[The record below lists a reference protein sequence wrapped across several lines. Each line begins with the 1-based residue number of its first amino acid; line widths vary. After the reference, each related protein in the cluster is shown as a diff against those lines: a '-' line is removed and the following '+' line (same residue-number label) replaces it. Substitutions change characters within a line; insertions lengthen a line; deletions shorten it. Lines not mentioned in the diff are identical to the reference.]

1 MDEIKT
7 LSREFSLKPGHVENI
22 ISLLDGGST
31 VPFIARYR
39 KEMTGSVDDQVLR
52 ALSERLEYLRNL
64 AKRKEEILSSIR
76 EQGKLIPELEDALDK
91 AATLAAAEDLYRP
104 YKPKRRTRATVAAE
118 RGLVPLAE
126 RILTEK
132 NIALSEAARDFV
144 DPEKGVNS
152 VEEALADAH
161 DVIAERISDDAESRR
176 VLREDAHRSALLTVK
191 AAKEEDSVYR
201 GYYDFS
207 EAWRTL
213 PSHRIL
219 AVNRGEKE
227 GFLKVSIQADVVRA
241 KGFLKSRFA
250 AGSGERAA
258 FLAGCAED
266 AYDRLIAPSLE
277 RELRQELTDRADAQ
291 AISVFAANLRQLLL
305 VPPIKGKT
313 VLAIDP
319 GMRTGCKIA
328 VVDPTG
334 KLLKTDVFYPTPPY
348 NRIAES
354 EALLFRLLRD
364 YRVDA
369 IACGNGTASKESEI
383 FLANALKKF
392 GDPKLGYMMV
402 SEAGASVYSAS
413 KLAAAEFPDF
423 DVSLRSAVSIGRR
436 MQDPLA
442 ELVKIDP
449 RSIGVG
455 QYQHDLPPAELAR
468 ALDAVVEDCVNA
480 VGVDVN
486 TASRELLARVSGLN
500 AASAQAIVKYRD
512 ENGPFPSRAALKK
525 VPRMGE
531 KTFEQAA
538 GFLRV
543 PGGKELLD
551 NTGVH
556 PESYAGCK
564 ALLKLLGTGAA
575 TETERLALPLLVK
588 TYGEERAAA
597 AAGLGV
603 PTLRDI
609 VKELIKPGRDL
620 RDELPPPL
628 LRRDVMELS
637 DLTPGM
643 KITGT
648 VRNVTDFGAFVDIG
662 VHQDGLVHVSECA
675 DRFVRHPSEV
685 LKVGDVREFRVI
697 SVDAVKKRI
706 GLSLKS
712 EKKPS

>member
-7 LSREFSLKPGHVENI
+7 LSKEFSLKPEHVENI
-22 ISLLDGGST
+22 IALLDGGST

-52 ALSERLEYLRNL
+52 ALSDRLEYLRNL
-64 AKRKEEILSSIR
+64 AKRKEEILSSVR
-76 EQGKLIPELEDALDK
+76 EQGKLTPELESALSS

-104 YKPKRRTRATVAAE
+104 YKPKRRTRATIAKE
-118 RGLVPLAE
+118 RGLGPLAE
-126 RILTEK
+126 RILAEK
-132 NIALSEAARDFV
+132 KVSLSEAAQAFV
-144 DPEKGVNS
+144 DPEKGVNTP
-152 VEEALADAH
+152 EEALAGAR
-161 DVIAERISDDAESRR
+161 DVIAESISDDAEARR
-176 VLREDAHRSALLTVK
+176 VLREDAHRSALVRVK

-201 GYYDFS
+201 LYYDFS

-219 AVNRGEKE
+219 AINRGEKE
-227 GFLKVSIQADVVRA
+227 GFLKVSADADALRA
-241 KGFLKSRFA
+241 KAYLKTRFA
-250 AGSGERAA
+250 PGAGERAG
-258 FLAGCAED
+258 FLAAASED

-277 RELRQELTDRADAQ
+277 RELRQELTDRASAQ
-291 AISVFAANLRQLLL
+291 AISVFASNLRQLLM

-334 KLLKTDVFYPTPPY
+334 KLLKTAVFYPTPPY
-348 NRIAES
+348 NKTAES
-354 EALLFRLLRD
+354 EALLFKLLRD
-364 YRVDA
+364 YHVDA

-383 FLANALKKF
+383 FLANALKKY
-392 GDPKLGYMMV
+392 GDPNLGYMMV

-423 DVSLRSAVSIGRR
+423 DVSLRSAVSIARR

-455 QYQHDLPPAELAR
+455 QYQHDLPSAELAR
-468 ALDAVVEDCVNA
+468 ALDGVVEDCVNA

-486 TASRELLARVSGLN
+486 TASKELLAHISGLN
-500 AASAQAIVKYRD
+500 AASAAAIVKYRD

-556 PESYAGCK
+556 PESYAGCR
-564 ALLKLLGTGAA
+564 ALLTLLGADVKSETG
-575 TETERLALPLLVK
+575 RLALPLLLK
-588 TYGEERAAA
+588 AYGEEKAAKG
-597 AAGLGV
+597 AGLGV
-603 PTLRDI
+603 PTLRDV
-609 VKELIKPGRDL
+609 VKELLKPGRDL
-620 RDELPPPL
+620 RDELPPPM
-628 LRRDVMELS
+628 LRRDVMDLS
-637 DLTPGM
+637 DLAPGM
-643 KITGT
+643 KIMGT

-685 LKVGDVREFRVI
+685 LKVGDVKEFRVI
-697 SVDAVKKRI
+697 SVDVAKKRI

-712 EKKPS
+712 GNKPS

>member
-152 VEEALADAH
+152 VEEALAGAH

-176 VLREDAHRSALLTVK
+176 VLREGAHRSALLTVK

-266 AYDRLIAPSLE
+266 PNDRLIAPSLE
-277 RELRQELTDRADAQ
+277 RELRQELTDRANAQ

>member
-7 LSREFSLKPGHVENI
+7 LAREFSLKPEHVGNI
-22 ISLLDGGST
+22 VSLLDGGST

-52 ALSERLEYLRNL
+52 SLSERLEYLRNL

-76 EQGKLIPELEDALDK
+76 EQGKLTAELEEALDK
-91 AATLAAAEDLYRP
+91 AATLAAAEDIYRP
-104 YKPKRRTRATVAAE
+104 FRPKRRTRATIAKE
-118 RGLVPLAE
+118 RGLGPLAE
-126 RILTEK
+126 RIMKEK
-132 NIALSEAARDFV
+132 DLSLSDAAKAFV

-152 VEEALADAH
+152 PEEALAGAH
-161 DVIAERISDDAESRR
+161 DVIAEEISDDAEARR
-176 VLREDAHRSALLTVK
+176 VLREEAHRSALLTVK
-191 AAKEEDSVYR
+191 AAKDEDSVYR

-227 GFLKVSIQADVVRA
+227 GFLKASIKADDVRA
-241 KGFLKSRFA
+241 KGFLRNRFA
-250 AGSGERAA
+250 GGSAERSA
-258 FLAGCAED
+258 FLSDCAED

-277 RELRQELTDRADAQ
+277 RELRQELTDRASAQ
-291 AISVFAANLRQLLL
+291 AISVFAANLRQLLM

-348 NRIAES
+348 NKTAES
-354 EALLFRLLRD
+354 EALLFRLLRT
-364 YRVDA
+364 YHVDA

-423 DVSLRSAVSIGRR
+423 DVSLRSAVSIARR

-486 TASRELLARVSGLN
+486 TASKELLARVSGLN
-500 AASAQAIVKYRD
+500 AASAQAIVNYRN
-512 ENGPFPSRAALKK
+512 ENGLFPSRAALKK

-543 PGGKELLD
+543 PGGKEILD

-564 ALLKLLGTGAA
+564 TLLKLLGVEAA
-575 TETERLALPLLVK
+575 AAAERAALPLLVK
-588 TYGEERAAA
+588 NYGEEKAAC
-597 AAGLGV
+597 AAGFGI
-603 PTLRDI
+603 PTLRDV
-609 VKELIKPGRDL
+609 VKELMKPGRDL
-620 RDELPPPL
+620 RDELPPPM
-628 LRRDVMELS
+628 LRRDVMDLS
-637 DLTPGM
+637 DLAPGM

-697 SVDAVKKRI
+697 SVDAAKKRI

-712 EKKPS
+712 ERKPS